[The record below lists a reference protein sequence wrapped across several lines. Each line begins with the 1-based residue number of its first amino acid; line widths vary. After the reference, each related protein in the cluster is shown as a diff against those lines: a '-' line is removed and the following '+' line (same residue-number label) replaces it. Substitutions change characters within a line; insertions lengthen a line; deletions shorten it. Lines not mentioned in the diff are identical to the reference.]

1 MRGSQIRINL
11 IDVGTNEIF
20 KLLAQT
26 LKAHAKIPSVSLPS
40 PASNISQSLSAGCGK
55 KLQDIS
61 QNSQYLLLR

>member
-26 LKAHAKIPSVSLPS
+26 LKSHAKIPVVAQAATS
-40 PASNISQSLSAGCGK
+40 AMSQSLSAG
-55 KLQDIS
+55 LQ
-61 QNSQYLLLR
+61 